1 MNTVLIVAIV
11 FGSMVA
17 LAALVCGTILALVKT
32 RRSGLTPAGRK
43 AQSDEAAVIQELYR
57 GLSRMEKRVEA
68 LETILMEGQGKDGYR
83 Q

>member
-1 MNTVLIVAIV
+1 MNTVFIVAIV

-17 LAALVCGTILALVKT
+17 LAALVCGTVLALVKT
-32 RRSGLTPAGRK
+32 RRSGLTAAGRK
-43 AQSDEAAVIQELYR
+43 AQTDEAAVIQELYR